1 MLTIGELAGYA
12 GVTTRTVR
20 HYHQVGLLPEP
31 ERDASGYRTYD
42 AAAVVALIRIRTLA
56 EAGVPL
62 SRVAELLDA
71 DESEF
76 AAALADVDRRLRAQ
90 AREIQQHRRRIAQL
104 ADGDS
109 LALPPEVVTYL
120 EALREAGASPMMVE
134 GERDGWIL
142 VAARWPE
149 RIAEFMADKMARL
162 RDPRTVRLYLL
173 LGELVEVPP
182 EEADAVEEERLVEIA
197 DLLVELSEADG
208 PGAHP
213 GADPAEDLNAAMN
226 DDDYVALLDAF
237 AGGAHPLV
245 ARLQQLIAERGWQG
259 WSRLERLP
267 G

>member
-120 EALREAGASPMMVE
+120 EALREAGASTTMVD

-149 RIAEFMADKMARL
+149 RISEFMADKMARL
-162 RDPRTVRLYLL
+162 RDHRTVRLYLL

-197 DLLVELSEADG
+197 DLLVELSEGDLDEES
-208 PGAHP
+208 
-213 GADPAEDLNAAMN
+213 GADPGADLNAAMN
-226 DDDYVALLDAF
+226 DDEYVALLDSF
-237 AGGAHPLV
+237 AGGANPLV
-245 ARLQQLIAERGWQG
+245 GRLQRLIGERGWQG
-259 WSRLERLP
+259 WSRLERSP